1 MPKIWLGAGAE
12 MKLSP
17 KHLELPYD
25 HRRQARI
32 TKTASMRYFIG
43 IDGGG
48 TRTTAWLAE
57 ENGRILGQ
65 SMAGPS
71 NPLKVGIQV
80 AARHLV
86 VAARQALRQAH
97 QKPIAVEAVCAGVAG
112 VDRSSLHRSLLAAL
126 RKRIPARHY
135 LLTLDAVIALQSAVG
150 FSPGII
156 VISGTG
162 SIAYGRDEQGCTLR
176 CGGWG
181 STFGDE
187 GSGYDLGRKAV
198 MAALK
203 DFDGRGPHTQLSE
216 SICKAL
222 RLTSINQVVR
232 KPLTAPQIA
241 ALFPVVLDA
250 ANRGDPVAQRLC
262 REAGQDLAELAWV
275 LLKRLDSR
283 RQPIPI
289 VCAGGVFKASLTVR
303 QSFASHLRRKAGKRI
318 PVSLLERSP
327 VEGALDLAQAVAGG
341 KYEAARGRNPCGT
354 AVSAV
359 GAGGMPLTGK
369 EN

>member
-1 MPKIWLGAGAE
+1 VEVQPENQVFPKIWLGAGAE

-48 TRTTAWLAE
+48 TQTTAWLADE
-57 ENGRILGQ
+57 DGRVLGQ
-65 SMAGPS
+65 SMTGPS

-86 VAARQALRQAH
+86 AAARQALRQT
-97 QKPIAVEAVCAGVAG
+97 QRKPIAVEAVCAGVAG

-126 RKRIPARHY
+126 RKQIPAKHY
-135 LLTLDAVIALQSAVG
+135 LLTIDAVIALQSAVG

-162 SIAYGRDEQGCTLR
+162 SIAYGRNEQDCTLR

-198 MAALK
+198 MAALQ
-203 DFDGRGPHTQLSE
+203 DFDGRGPHTQLNK

-222 RLTSINQVVR
+222 RLKGINQVVA
-232 KPLTAPQIA
+232 KPLTASQIA

-250 ANRGDPVAQRLC
+250 ANQGDQVAQRLC
-262 REAGQDLAELAWV
+262 REAGQDLAELAWA
-275 LLKRLDSR
+275 LLKRLDSH
-283 RQPIPI
+283 RQPIPVI
-289 VCAGGVFKASLTVR
+289 CAGGVFKASSTVR
-303 QSFASHLRRKAGKRI
+303 QSFTSHLRRRAGKPIR
-318 PVSLLERSP
+318 VSLLERPP
-327 VEGALDLAQAVAGG
+327 VAGALDLARAVAEGNYKATPG
-341 KYEAARGRNPCGT
+341 IFHRADSESPSSR
-354 AVSAV
+354 
-359 GAGGMPLTGK
+359 
-369 EN
+369 